1 MLGSCYNSLSLP
13 TKAEPT
19 NMSRALAGTATFL
32 SLKKKKQANKTG
44 NWSLRGH

>member
-1 MLGSCYNSLSLP
+1 MLGSCYNSLSVP

-32 SLKKKKQANKTG
+32 SLKKNKYIY
-44 NWSLRGH
+44 LFI

>member
-13 TKAEPT
+13 AKAEPT

-32 SLKKKKQANKTG
+32 SLKKKKKIIYL
-44 NWSLRGH
+44 SSCVKS